1 MSNRALAAFAKLH
14 NHFVHQSRVK
24 VLVDHI
30 DSIIEGPARVLD
42 LGSGDGRVGALLA
55 SKRPDLQIEGL
66 DTLPRPSAAIPT
78 TGYDGQSIPFP
89 DRAFDFILLIDVL
102 HHARSIEDVVSEA
115 RRVASRGLVIKDHT
129 PSNAIDFSMLRMMD
143 WAGNRGYGVDLPY
156 AYLRKAEWDELFA
169 RHQLRI
175 EEIRTR
181 LHLYPRPLTW
191 VFDRSLHFIA
201 RVAKRTAGKPTPCDS
216 PSL

>member
-1 MSNRALAAFAKLH
+1 MVSANRSFGQT
-14 NHFVHQSRVK
+14 FVSHRAPGAITI
-24 VLVDHI
+24 I
-30 DSIIEGPARVLD
+30 DGPARVLD

-156 AYLRKAEWDELFA
+156 ARAVESSTALMD
-169 RHQLRI
+169 
-175 EEIRTR
+175 
-181 LHLYPRPLTW
+181 YP
-191 VFDRSLHFIA
+191 A
-201 RVAKRTAGKPTPCDS
+201 
-216 PSL
+216 